1 MTLNDTKLW
10 RVTVTGLY
18 ALMLAA
24 APQFAAAHHSAVA
37 FDPDKSVTVSGKV
50 TRFVWRNPH
59 MAINMEVKGEDG
71 RTELWKIEG
80 PGTTVL
86 SRQGFNRQS
95 INTGDT
101 ISVVVNPL
109 RSGKP
114 GGLLQVITLASG
126 EMHAL
131 DEDYQPSASTAGPG
145 ATPSPSGR
153 TIPSLV
159 EWVPPP
165 AGETWQQREKK
176 TRPATLP
183 MIGRDPRQTGP
194 GALDPDNLAKSRPEA
209 PFNLTGTWAFRGE
222 EDYRPNY
229 GSYEFK
235 PSPDFTEKGQRLY
248 EEYLAHARE
257 GRRFGEPTA
266 QCYPA
271 GMPRLMTRYGSL
283 MMMQYPTAIFMV
295 SRLNNEY
302 RAIWLDG
309 RGREPEASRDPNWNG
324 ESIGHWEGNTLVV
337 ETYGFTDDNHLIQQG
352 VFTGDQLTIIER
364 ISVINDGN
372 TMVTEYVMT
381 DPEHWKGEWRH
392 VKFRDRI
399 LRADV
404 REATC
409 LPADNELLPGM

>member
-1 MTLNDTKLW
+1 MIRTTNRFPL
-10 RVTVTGLY
+10 
-18 ALMLAA
+18 LAA
-24 APQFAAAHHSAVA
+24 VFAAHAISANVAHAHHSAVA
-37 FDPDKSVTVSGKV
+37 FDQASTVTVSGDV

-59 MAINMEVKGEDG
+59 MAINMEVTDDAGNKV
-71 RTELWKIEG
+71 LWKIEG

-86 SRQGFNRQS
+86 SRQGFNRGS
-95 INTGDT
+95 INRGDT
-101 ISVVVNPL
+101 ITVVVNPL
-109 RSGKP
+109 KSGRP
-114 GGLLQVITLASG
+114 GGLLQAITLASG
-126 EMHAL
+126 ETHAL
-131 DEDYQPSASTAGPG
+131 SEDYEPGSGPG
-145 ATPSPSGR
+145 AAPAPAERTRR

-165 AGETWQQREKK
+165 AGETWRQREKK
-176 TRPATLP
+176 TRPAQLP
-183 MIGRDPRQTGP
+183 VVGTDPRQTGP
-194 GALDPDNLAKSRPEA
+194 GALDPDHLAKPWPKA
-209 PFNLTGTWAFRGE
+209 PFDLTGTWAFRGE
-222 EDYRPNY
+222 EDYRANY

-235 PSPDFTEKGQRLY
+235 PHPEFTEKGKKTY
-248 EEYLAHARE
+248 AEYLGHARA

-309 RGREPEASRDPNWNG
+309 RAREPEASRDHNWNG
-324 ESIGHWEGNTLVV
+324 ESIGRWEGDTLVV
-337 ETYGFTDDNHLIQQG
+337 ETTGFTDENHLIQQG
-352 VFTGDQLTIIER
+352 VFTGDQLKIIER

-372 TMVTEYVMT
+372 TMVMEYVMT
-381 DPEHWKGEWRH
+381 DPEHWIGEWRH